1 MKQFLLFIWEIIKP
15 VAEFVL
21 GIVLIVLAFSWLF
34 TLFGFFLFFDP
45 DIPEWIKWI
54 VLVFDL
60 LILAVLTTER
70 TKEAYTKIYKN

>member
-15 VAEFVL
+15 VVEFTL